1 MANDQNLKGHGF
13 NEITAEKQRAIASQG
28 GKASVEAKRRRK
40 SLKEELLAI
49 LSDGDVQERIS
60 LALVKEAT
68 EGNNAGSVTKAYEV
82 IRDTI
87 GEKPVEKVMVSEV
100 DPAVITEIESMVL
113 GEDANADK
121 GTST

>member
-28 GKASVEAKRRRK
+28 GKASVEARKRRK
-40 SLKEELLAI
+40 TLKEELLAL
-49 LSDGDVQERIS
+49 LSQGDTQNKVSVAIIDRAMNGDV
-60 LALVKEAT
+60 
-68 EGNNAGSVTKAYEV
+68 KAFET

-87 GEKPVEKVMVSEV
+87 GEKPVDKVMISEV
-100 DPAVITEIESMVL
+100 DASVISEIENIVL

>member
-87 GEKPVEKVMVSEV
+87 GEKPVDKVMISEV
-100 DPAVITEIESMVL
+100 DASVISEIENVVL
-113 GEDANADK
+113 GENTNADK